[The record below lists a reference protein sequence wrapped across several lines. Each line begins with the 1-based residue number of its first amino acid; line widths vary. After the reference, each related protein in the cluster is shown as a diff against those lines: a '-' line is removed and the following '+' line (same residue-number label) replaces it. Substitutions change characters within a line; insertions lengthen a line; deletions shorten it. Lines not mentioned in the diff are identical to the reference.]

1 MSQHQVTGVVC
12 LWKSKMLRREAGPL
26 IYAGYLKCRIISR
39 MHSVFYVSI
48 SLIPLKINEC
58 YPCEVFEPDK
68 VSSWIS
74 EILTEV
80 NARLPRDNEL
90 ILPII
95 VSIDL
100 SIDLSI
106 DSRMPMCSLYE
117 YILMGVKTHMATDTL
132 LSLGIYG
139 LSTADIDLSVITD
152 GTVSEL
158 RLSHCMG
165 VESIISND
173 DAAPLAISFHNW
185 ARPSAITYS
194 SLPSRTNV
202 ISFSSSVMKDCPV
215 APFSFEY
222 VDSIQL
228 KSLRRINIT
237 GATNPLRMFALFRL
251 LSRNPQIEVTVTAM
265 TGTACYEYECDATL
279 IEPLKDFY
287 ARSSEA
293 MVILDSAFDGISLSA
308 PDTVNWR
315 KFVLSLSSRLA
326 HLSLENVI

>member
-1 MSQHQVTGVVC
+1 MMH
-12 LWKSKMLRREAGPL
+12 REASSL
-26 IYAGYLKCRIISR
+26 IYAGYLRGRISR
-39 MHSVFYVSI
+39 TPSTFCMSI
-48 SLIPLKINEC
+48 SLIPLKINEY
-58 YPCEVFEPDK
+58 YPCEVFEPNK

-80 NARLPRDNEL
+80 NARLPRVNESM
-90 ILPII
+90 LPIN

-106 DSRMPMCSLYE
+106 DSRMPMRSLYE
-117 YILMGVKTHMATDTL
+117 YILMGVKTRMATYTL

-165 VESIISND
+165 VGSIISND
-173 DAAPLAISFHNW
+173 DGAPLAIGFYNW
-185 ARPSAITYS
+185 TRPSAITYS

-202 ISFSSSVMKDCPV
+202 IVFSGHVMKNCPV
-215 APFSFEY
+215 APISFEH
-222 VDSIQL
+222 VDDIQH
-228 KSLRRINIT
+228 KSLRRIAIS
-237 GATNPLRMFALFRL
+237 GATCPLHMFSLFRL

-279 IEPLKDFY
+279 IEPMKDFY

>member
-1 MSQHQVTGVVC
+1 M
-12 LWKSKMLRREAGPL
+12 RRVANSP
-26 IYAGYLKCRIISR
+26 IYAGYLRCRIS
-39 MHSVFYVSI
+39 MTPTTFYVSM
-48 SLIPLKINEC
+48 SLIPLKIDEY

-80 NARLPRDNEL
+80 NARLPRVNESM
-90 ILPII
+90 LPIC

-100 SIDLSI
+100 SISI
-106 DSRMPMCSLYE
+106 NSPTPTRSLYE
-117 YILMGVKTHMATDTL
+117 YILMGVKTRMAVDTL

-139 LSTADIDLSVITD
+139 LSTTDVDLSAITN

-158 RLSHCMG
+158 RLSHCMA
-165 VESIISND
+165 VDSIISND
-173 DAAPLAISFHNW
+173 DDAPLVIGFYDW
-185 ARPSAITYS
+185 TRPSAITYS

-215 APFSFEY
+215 APVSFEY

-279 IEPLKDFY
+279 IEPMKDFY